1 MIRGSQAVFR
11 ETFRWTRVL
20 IFRRAKPA
28 EHSTPYL
35 DQGRNKMSEKLIS
48 RDRISGCWVP
58 NDIEPGEYSGDELR
72 KRVSDQ
78 QKQLNKAVI
87 ADWKFVGETR
97 TSKTLAPARQR
108 LDKSIAETSG
118 TRRLKH

>member
-1 MIRGSQAVFR
+1 
-11 ETFRWTRVL
+11 
-20 IFRRAKPA
+20 
-28 EHSTPYL
+28 
-35 DQGRNKMSEKLIS
+35 MSEKLIS

-97 TSKTLAPARQR
+97 TSSFGRTSQAGGGHAGNRPIPQ
-108 LDKSIAETSG
+108 AEDGSAQD
-118 TRRLKH
+118 